1 MYLEIIDED
10 DWIFYLM
17 EGFYKYFGEF
27 YELNF
32 KRVFKGM
39 VNEYYYL
46 WDDDYEWFKNKVCK
60 IVWFLVLK
68 GGMVL
73 WDLWLIYVNVKFM
86 RNWCNFGR
94 WCYIIF
100 CCMMFVIWVIKDDY
114 IDRKLVF
121 EFGSMIIYWFL

>member
-46 WDDDYEWFKNKVCK
+46 WDDDYEWFKNKGCK

-94 WCYIIF
+94 
-100 CCMMFVIWVIKDDY
+100 
-114 IDRKLVF
+114 
-121 EFGSMIIYWFL
+121 